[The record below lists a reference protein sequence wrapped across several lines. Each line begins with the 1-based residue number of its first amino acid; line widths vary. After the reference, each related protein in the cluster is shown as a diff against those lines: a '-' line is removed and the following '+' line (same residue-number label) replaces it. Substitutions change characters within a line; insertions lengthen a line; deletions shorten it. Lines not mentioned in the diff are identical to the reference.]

1 MASVA
6 SDLKSE
12 REKRNIPLAQI
23 AADTRISL
31 HHLESLE
38 EGRYGELPGGM
49 YNRAFLRAYCES
61 LDLDQKEIMRRYEAE
76 MSPAVEKPSK
86 SRKKI
91 PQTSRLARHYTIMA
105 WSVMLLVSATG
116 LFFSRNWI
124 ASVFSPYF
132 SRTPI
137 AAVRNEPVSPPAV
150 TPAAASQPAA
160 DTPAPEPAA
169 PSPESVMPTET
180 IAASSETQAGVATV
194 LSATVPAPSVP
205 ASAVAASPV
214 PAAPASASPLRVRI
228 EITEECWMSVDS
240 DGRPSIRRVLK
251 AGETQSFEA
260 SRKIN
265 LIMGNAGG
273 VRLQIN
279 GKPAKLLGKT
289 GEVVKVEINETNLA
303 DFIDQTAG

>member
-12 REKRNIPLAQI
+12 REKRNVPLAQI

-38 EGRYGELPGGM
+38 EGRYGDLPGGM
-49 YNRAFLRAYCES
+49 YNRAFIRAYCES
-61 LDLDQKEIMRRYEAE
+61 LDLDQKEMMRRYEAE

-86 SRKKI
+86 SKKKL
-91 PQTSRLARHYTIMA
+91 PQANRWARHSTIIV

-132 SRTPI
+132 SRTPVP
-137 AAVRNEPVSPPAV
+137 AVRSEPVSPPAP
-150 TPAAASQPAA
+150 TPAAPSQPAA
-160 DTPAPEPAA
+160 DTQAWEPAV
-169 PSPESVMPTET
+169 PSTGPAVPEET
-180 IAASSETQAGVATV
+180 PASPSENQAGAAAV
-194 LSATVPAPSVP
+194 LSATVPAPFVP

-214 PAAPASASPLRVRI
+214 PAAAASPSPLRVRI

-251 AGETQSFEA
+251 PGETQSIEA

-279 GKPAKLLGKT
+279 GKPARLLGKT

-303 DFIDQTAG
+303 DFIDQAAG